1 MSEFR
6 TNADGQPLDHSRILK
21 VKTPVGT
28 RLVRPLDGH
37 TDFTGKTDILRGMRC
52 TKDGVKWGRSKTL
65 ANGTIQGTEDLVLF
79 DAEDVVGEF
88 SVNLRY
94 GTLDEVAG

>member
-6 TNADGQPLDHSRILK
+6 TNADGQPLDHGRILK

-37 TDFTGKTDILRGMRC
+37 TDFT
-52 TKDGVKWGRSKTL
+52 KDGVKWGRSKTL
-65 ANGTIQGTEDLVLF
+65 ANGTIQGTEELVLF

-94 GTLDEVAG
+94 GTLDEVAS